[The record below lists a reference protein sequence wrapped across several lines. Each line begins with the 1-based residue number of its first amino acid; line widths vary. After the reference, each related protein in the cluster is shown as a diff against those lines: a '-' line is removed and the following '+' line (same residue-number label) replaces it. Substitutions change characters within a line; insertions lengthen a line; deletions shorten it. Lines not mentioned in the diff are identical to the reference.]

1 MADRLT
7 EESRRLE
14 AAYGRREDTAAAV
27 PVRLRSPG
35 DLFILQD
42 RERRTARLLGE
53 LFPTGLGAMRVLDFG
68 CGVGWDLLEL
78 RSLGADPATTVGVDL
93 LAPRLHAARRMLPD
107 APLLRAHGAQL
118 PFADDY
124 FDLIL
129 AFTVFSSILDGEVRA
144 RVATELRRVGRPGS
158 VLLWYDLRVGNPRNP
173 DVRRISRR
181 ELQALFPDWSVRARS
196 VTLAPP
202 LARLLAP
209 VSWLAADAASAL
221 PPLRTH
227 LLAAL
232 TKP

>member
-1 MADRLT
+1 VEAKV
-7 EESRRLE
+7 LE
-14 AAYGRREDTAAAV
+14 V
-27 PVRLRSPG
+27 QPG
-35 DLFILQD
+35 DLFMLQD

-53 LFPTGLGAMRVLDFG
+53 LFPAGLGTLRVLDFG

-78 RSLGADPATTVGVDL
+78 RSLGADRASTVGVDL
-93 LAPRLHAARRMLPD
+93 LAPRLHTARRMLPD

-124 FDLIL
+124 FDLTL
-129 AFTVFSSILDGEVRA
+129 AFTVFSSILDGGVRA
-144 RVATELRRVGRPGS
+144 QVATELQRVARPGGI
-158 VLLWYDLRVGNPRNP
+158 LLWYDLRVDNPRNP
-173 DVRRISRR
+173 DVRSVSRR
-181 ELQALFPDWSVRARS
+181 ELRTLFPTWSLRARS

-209 VSWLAADAASAL
+209 VSWLAAGAAAVL
-221 PPLRTH
+221 PAFRTH